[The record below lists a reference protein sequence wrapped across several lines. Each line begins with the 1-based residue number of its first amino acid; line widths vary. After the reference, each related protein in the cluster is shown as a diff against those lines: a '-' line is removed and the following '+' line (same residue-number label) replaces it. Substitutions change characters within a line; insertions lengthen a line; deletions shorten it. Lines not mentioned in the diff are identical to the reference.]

1 MSPSQ
6 GVLRFAFAMSLTG
19 LAVVAIHAARP
30 EGVAFPPPGSA
41 FALDVAPGQRLLR
54 IGVRSATSEPTQVT
68 IVDGDRQ
75 ASFLTAADGRV
86 AYRIALPTI
95 AGAAITGAPRS
106 VRVEAQPQA
115 SVVAMPGSGR
125 RVTRRPLRWEPAA
138 PPLQVAPPRSATA
151 GTPYGEATIDETDT
165 FGLRLFG
172 VPVRSAPRT
181 SAPVVATVSHG
192 DRLRASCWAVGDT
205 VSNGFDE
212 LPFDDA
218 FTYTSAV
225 WFRVNTPSGPG
236 FVPDVR
242 FGRRGGTDRLGLP
255 SCGGG

>member
-1 MSPSQ
+1 MVFVPTTGARDEWWGCLSFLFHVV
-6 GVLRFAFAMSLTG
+6 GVLLVVPGLTLLAF
-19 LAVVAIHAARP
+19 
-30 EGVAFPPPGSA
+30 
-41 FALDVAPGQRLLR
+41 
-54 IGVRSATSEPTQVT
+54 
-68 IVDGDRQ
+68 
-75 ASFLTAADGRV
+75 
-86 AYRIALPTI
+86 
-95 AGAAITGAPRS
+95 
-106 VRVEAQPQA
+106 
-115 SVVAMPGSGR
+115 
-125 RVTRRPLRWEPAA
+125 
-138 PPLQVAPPRSATA
+138 
-151 GTPYGEATIDETDT
+151 
-165 FGLRLFG
+165 RLFG
-172 VPVRSAPRT
+172 VPVRSSPRT
-181 SAPVVATVSHG
+181 SASIVATVSHG